1 MKIIQLLT
9 TLSFGD
15 AVSNDTIALK
25 DALLGMGYE
34 TEIYAENIDKR
45 LPEGLVW
52 PYKKMPR
59 LQNDDVLIYHLS
71 TGTKLNY
78 MVDKYTCRKIMVY
91 HNVTPPEYFRGYSPV
106 SYDLCR
112 EGQSGVRYLADKV
125 DYCLAD
131 SEYNKAELE
140 HLGYRCPVDV
150 LPILIAFDDYKKAPN
165 KRIVRRFDDEYTNI
179 LFTGRIAPNKKH
191 EDIIAAFY
199 YYKKFINKK
208 SRLFL
213 VGSYNGTEKYYAQL
227 KEYIK
232 CLELKDVYFTGHIR
246 FDEIL
251 AYYKVADLFLCMSEH
266 EGFCVPL
273 VEAMFFDV
281 PIIAY
286 DSTAIGGTLGG
297 SGILLDDKNPQWVAE
312 WINRM
317 VTDEQL
323 RKTVLMN
330 QKIRLK
336 DFGHERINRLFE
348 GYLKGFLGER

>member
-1 MKIIQLLT
+1 MKMIQLLT

-25 DALLGMGYE
+25 DAIQNMGYE
-34 TEIYAENIDKR
+34 TQIYAENIDPR
-45 LPEGLVW
+45 LPQGIVR
-52 PYKKMPR
+52 PYKDMPV
-59 LQNDDVLIYHLS
+59 LQREDILIYHLS

-78 MVDKYTCRKIMVY
+78 TVDKYSCRKIMVY
-91 HNVTPPEYFRGYSPV
+91 HNVTPPEYFRGYSAV

-112 EGQSGVRYLADKV
+112 EGQNGTRYLADKM

-131 SEYNKAELE
+131 SAYNKAELE
-140 HLGYRCPVDV
+140 RLGYRCPIDV

-165 KRIVRRFDDEYTNI
+165 KKIIRRYDDEYTNI

-191 EDIIAAFY
+191 EDIISAFY
-199 YYKKFINKK
+199 NYKKFINKK

-227 KEYIK
+227 KEYVK
-232 CLELKDVYFTGHIR
+232 SLGLKDVYFTGHIR

-281 PIIAY
+281 PVIAY
-286 DSTAIGGTLGG
+286 NSTAIAGTLGG
-297 SGILLDDKNPQWVAE
+297 SGILLDDKDPQWVAE
-312 WINRM
+312 WINKV
-317 VTDEQL
+317 VTDEDL
-323 RKTVLMN
+323 RNKVILN

-336 DFGHERINRLFE
+336 DFSHEKINRLFE
-348 GYLKGFLGER
+348 NYLKGFLGEC